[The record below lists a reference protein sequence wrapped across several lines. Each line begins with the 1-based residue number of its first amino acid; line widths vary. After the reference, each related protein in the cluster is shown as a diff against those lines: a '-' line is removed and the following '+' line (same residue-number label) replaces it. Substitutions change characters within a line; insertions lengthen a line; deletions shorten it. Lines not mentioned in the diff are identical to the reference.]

1 MYKVFF
7 NRKFVKLTTEIVL
20 HNDTNPFFY
29 IKFCDGK
36 SIVNALKSN
45 KVKGVYLYHSKEE
58 KLWKHF
64 LKCFPL
70 VEAAG
75 GLVQHANGKI
85 LFINRNNK
93 WDLPKGRIEKGE
105 NIIDAAVR
113 EVIEETGVKDLIVKK
128 PLHVTYHILSKNKK
142 YKLKKTYWYFMYT
155 SYNGILVPQIEE
167 GILRAV
173 WKKESEIPELMKN
186 IYENIKILIKNFYGK

>member
-45 KVKGVYLYHSKEE
+45 KVKGVYLYHPKKE

-85 LFINRNNK
+85 LFIHRNNK
-93 WDLPKGRIEKGE
+93 WDLPKGKIRKRESIEEG
-105 NIIDAAVR
+105 ALR
-113 EVIEETGVKDLIVKK
+113 EVIEETGIKDLRIENQIDT
-128 PLHVTYHILSKNKK
+128 TYHIYKGPKK
-142 YKLKKTYWYFMYT
+142 HKIKKTYWFLMESDYVGKFK
-155 SYNGILVPQIEE
+155 PQINENITLVRWIE
-167 GILRAV
+167 IN
-173 WKKESEIPELMKN
+173 EIPKLLNKSYKN
-186 IYENIKILIKNFYGK
+186 IKRLINKNIEF